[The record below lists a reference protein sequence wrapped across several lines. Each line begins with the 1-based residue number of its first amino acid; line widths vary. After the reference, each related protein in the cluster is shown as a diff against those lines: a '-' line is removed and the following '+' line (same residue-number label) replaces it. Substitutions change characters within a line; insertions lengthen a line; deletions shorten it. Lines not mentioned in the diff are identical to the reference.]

1 MCNFALDQ
9 QAFAQRRVEMVA
21 LANER
26 RMALALKPARVR
38 REKARRKL
46 RVTLLGPVRLHPSP
60 VPR

>member
-46 RVTLLGPVRLHPSP
+46 RVPLLGPVRHPSP